1 LDERNAEEDKTVPTE
16 ITALWGGRK
25 VELRETQRAV
35 TPFGGLVVF
44 FEFLRQVGY
53 CEAVKQHLPFRLTSP
68 NALDPAQTFTAFLLA
83 VLAGARRFAH
93 ASLLRA
99 DTALHQILG
108 LPRFPSDDTLRNL
121 FKRFG
126 QGQCQRFFSGLWAW
140 QLARLPEC
148 AAGYSLDLDS
158 TVFERYGRQQGA
170 LRGPNPRKHG
180 RPSHHPLLAV
190 LAEEHFL
197 LHGWL
202 RSGNCG
208 TARGVVEF
216 LKEALA
222 LLPERHVVRVL
233 RADSGF
239 FDQQLLGFLEQR
251 GLHYIVVA
259 RLTRW
264 LKREAARLTTWRALD
279 AHYAVSEF
287 HLQLFGWLRP
297 RRFVVIREQLRA
309 ERASLG
315 RKLLDVP
322 GYTFRLLVTNLSA
335 PPEEIWRD
343 YNRRADMENR
353 IAELKHDLAAD
364 DFCLQEFF
372 ATEAAFRSIL
382 LLFNLL
388 GEFQRASR
396 LTPYR
401 RPATL
406 RAQVFLCG
414 ALLGRAGRRL
424 VLHLSVAWGGLH
436 KRKPLLENVLRY
448 INPTSPKLHPE
459 PAT

>member
-1 LDERNAEEDKTVPTE
+1 MHWK
-16 ITALWGGRK
+16 ITALWGGKK
-25 VELRETQRAV
+25 VELRQTPRAV

-44 FEFLRQVGY
+44 FEFLRRIGY
-53 CEAVKQHLPFRLTSP
+53 REAVLEHLPFRLTSP
-68 NALDPAQTFTAFLLA
+68 NAIDPAQTFTAFLLSVA
-83 VLAGARRFAH
+83 AGARRFAH
-93 ASLLRA
+93 TSWLRA
-99 DTALHQILG
+99 DAALHALLG
-108 LPRFPSDDTLRNL
+108 ISRFPGDDTIRNL

-126 QGQCQRFFSGLWAW
+126 QGQCQRFFSGLWSW
-140 QLARLPEC
+140 QVERLPEC
-148 AAGYSLDLDS
+148 SAGYSLDLDS

-190 LAEEHFL
+190 LAEAHFL

-222 LLPERHVVRVL
+222 LLPEKHALRVVR
-233 RADSGF
+233 ADAGF

-251 GLHYIVVA
+251 GLSYIVVA
-259 RLTRW
+259 RLTLW
-264 LKREAARLTTWRALD
+264 LKREAARVTAWRALD
-279 AHYAVSEF
+279 QHYAVGEF
-287 HLQLFGWLRP
+287 SLQLWGWDRP

-309 ERASLG
+309 EHASLG
-315 RKLLDVP
+315 RKLLEVP
-322 GYTFRLLVTNLSA
+322 GYTLRVFVTNLTA
-335 PPEEIWRD
+335 PGEEIWRD
-343 YNRRADMENR
+343 YNHRADMENR

-364 DFCLQEFF
+364 DFCMQEFF

-388 GEFQRASR
+388 GEFQRACG
-396 LTPYR
+396 LTSYR
-401 RPATL
+401 QPATL

-414 ALLGRAGRRL
+414 ALLGRAGHRL
-424 VLHLSVAWGGLH
+424 VLHLSASWGGLE
-436 KRKPLLENVLRY
+436 RRIPLLENVLAY
-448 INPTSPKLHPE
+448 LVPTSPKLPSGLA
-459 PAT
+459 P

>member
-1 LDERNAEEDKTVPTE
+1 VHWKT
-16 ITALWGGRK
+16 TALWGGRK
-25 VELRETQRAV
+25 VDLRETERAV

-44 FEFLRQVGY
+44 LEFLRRIGY
-53 CEAVKQHLPFRLTSP
+53 DEAVRQHLPFSLTSP
-68 NALDPAQTFTAFLLA
+68 NAIDPVETFTAFLLS
-83 VLAGARRFAH
+83 VVAGARRFAH
-93 ASLLRA
+93 SSWLRG
-99 DTALHQILG
+99 DKALHALLG
-108 LPRFPSDDTLRNL
+108 MARFPIDDTLRNL

-126 QGQCQRFFSGLWAW
+126 QGQCQRFFFGLWSW
-140 QLARLPEC
+140 QLERLPEC

-158 TVFERYGRQQGA
+158 TVFERYGHQQGA

-190 LAEEHFL
+190 LAEAHWV

-222 LLPERHVVRVL
+222 LLGGKHALRIV
-233 RADSGF
+233 RADAGF
-239 FDQQLLGFLEQR
+239 FDQELLGFLEQR
-251 GLHYIVVA
+251 GLSYIVVA
-259 RLTRW
+259 RLTLW
-264 LKREAARLTTWRALD
+264 LKREAARVPTWRALD
-279 AHYAVSEF
+279 PYYAAGEF
-287 HLQLFGWLRP
+287 SLQLFGWDRP

-309 ERASLG
+309 ERPSLG
-315 RKLLDVP
+315 RKLLEVP
-322 GYTFRLLVTNLSA
+322 GYTFRLFVTNLA
-335 PPEEIWRD
+335 LLPEEIWRD
-343 YNRRADMENR
+343 YNRRSDMENR

-364 DFCLQEFF
+364 DFCLREFF

-388 GEFQRASR
+388 GEFQRAAGL
-396 LTPYR
+396 LTYR
-401 RPATL
+401 QPATL

-414 ALLGRAGRRL
+414 ALLGRAGHRW
-424 VLHLSVAWGGLH
+424 VLHLSSSWGGLQQ
-436 KRKPLLENVLRY
+436 RIALLDNLLAYRTS
-448 INPTSPKLHPE
+448 TSPKLHPR

>member
-1 LDERNAEEDKTVPTE
+1 M
-16 ITALWGGRK
+16 
-25 VELRETQRAV
+25 ELRETPRAV

-44 FEFLRQVGY
+44 IEFLRQVGY
-53 CEAVKQHLPFRLTSP
+53 VEVVNRCLPFRLTSP

-99 DTALHQILG
+99 DTALQQVLG
-108 LPRFPSDDTLRNL
+108 MVRFPSDDTMRNL

-158 TVFERYGRQQGA
+158 TVFERYGQQQGA

-180 RPSHHPLLAV
+180 RPSHHPLVAV
-190 LAEEHFL
+190 LAEAHFL

-208 TARGVVEF
+208 TARGAVEF

-222 LLPERHVVRVL
+222 LLPERHVLRVL

-239 FDQQLLGFLEQR
+239 FDQELLGFLEQR
-251 GLHYIVVA
+251 GLRYIVVA

-264 LKREAARLTTWRALD
+264 LKREAARIGQWRALD
-279 AHYAVSEF
+279 AHYAVGEF
-287 HLQLFGWLRP
+287 HLQLFGWDRP

-309 ERASLG
+309 ERPSLG

-322 GYTFRLLVTNLSA
+322 GYTFRLFVTNLAA
-335 PPEEIWRD
+335 PPEDIWRD

-364 DFCLQEFF
+364 EFCLQEFF

-382 LLFNLL
+382 WLFNLL

-396 LTPYR
+396 RTPYR
-401 RPATL
+401 QPATL

-414 ALLGRAGRRL
+414 ALLGRAGHRL
-424 VLHLSVAWGGLH
+424 VLHLSSAWGGLH
-436 KRKPLLENVLRY
+436 KRNPLLENVLRY
-448 INPTSPKLHPE
+448 MNPTSPKLHPA
-459 PAT
+459 PTP

>member
-1 LDERNAEEDKTVPTE
+1 MHTQ
-16 ITALWGGRK
+16 ITALWGGKK

-53 CEAVKQHLPFRLTSP
+53 VEAVKQCLPFRLTSP
-68 NALDPAQTFTAFLLA
+68 NALDPVETFTAFLLA
-83 VLAGARRFAH
+83 VLAGARRFAQ
-93 ASLLRA
+93 ANVLRA
-99 DTALHQILG
+99 DTVLQQVLG
-108 LPRFPSDDTLRNL
+108 MSRFPSDDTLRNL

-126 QGQCQRFFSGLWAW
+126 QGQCQRFFSGLWTW

-148 AAGYSLDLDS
+148 SGGYSLDLDS
-158 TVFERYGRQQGA
+158 TVFERYGQQQGA

-190 LAEEHFL
+190 LAEAHFL

-222 LLPERHVVRVL
+222 LLPKKHAVRVV

-251 GLHYIVVA
+251 ELRYIVVA

-264 LKREAARLTTWRALD
+264 LKREAAGIAAWRVLD
-279 AHYAVSEF
+279 AHYATGEF
-287 HLQLFGWLRP
+287 QLQLFGWDRP

-322 GYTFRLLVTNLSA
+322 GYTFRLFVTNLSA

-343 YNRRADMENR
+343 YNHRADMENR

-372 ATEAAFRSIL
+372 ATEAAFRGIL

-388 GEFQRASR
+388 GEFQRASGF
-396 LTPYR
+396 TIYR

-406 RAQVFLCG
+406 RTQVFLCG
-414 ALLGRAGRRL
+414 ALLGRAGHRL
-424 VLHLSVAWGGLH
+424 VLHLSVAWGGLQQ
-436 KRKPLLENVLRY
+436 RKTLLENVLRY
-448 INPTSPKLHPE
+448 INSTAPKLHPE